1 MFLQAD
7 YEIVFL
13 ALAANKPQ
21 HVRYELFPQSQNMA
35 LVQALQPHSYTHNV
49 RENLCKAAVTARSQQ
64 PREPNIRSW
73 FGEKFLSTYCK
84 SHCTTTLG
92 LYFSDSFC
100 PCICTF
106 STSRDSF
113 IYNHINWQCSLADKN
128 MLTHHNHGHKSFKLH
143 RFTPFHQD
151 CPMEMATS
159 HPVIRN
165 QGWVKPACAPK
176 PSPAPAWGSAQ
187 VPWGSAQS
195 PHHHWPR
202 SKAEALVR
210 PPSHELHRHGPCGCQ
225 VAMSSSCLMGSRKE
239 WQQHGDNQP
248 WTEIK
253 EQLSTDVRMNSCF
266 SRLFFI
272 LLEKQLQVKNL
283 SATKV
288 KAAAAKKLLFAFC
301 CCCYLCFLS
310 FSLLWDKFS
319 SVRDFV
325 VTQICWLK
333 NAPKGLCKTEKYP
346 CKSSTAAPTNNCKD
360 ILWWFLKK
368 NHILPRE

>member
-1 MFLQAD
+1 MSSSPSH
-7 YEIVFL
+7 
-13 ALAANKPQ
+13 KTW
-21 HVRYELFPQSQNMA
+21 
-35 LVQALQPHSYTHNV
+35 LVQALQPRSYTHNV

-73 FGEKFLSTYCK
+73 FGEKFLSTYCG

-106 STSRDSF
+106 RTSRDSF